1 VSGGLAS
8 FKFHSGSAICGYRI
22 TDSWA
27 LNVELKD
34 LDEDKAVDLIALQK
48 QRPRRRKE
56 NAFIIRSFTKFL
68 AGLGSVKAV
77 LAATPDDTV
86 RGRLKRDY
94 EEYLRRQRGLSERTI
109 VHNWRIA
116 DRFLGFHFGKEIGDL
131 SQISCRLCLP

>member
-48 QRPRRRKE
+48 
-56 NAFIIRSFTKFL
+56 TT
-68 AGLGSVKAV
+68 
-77 LAATPDDTV
+77 ATPQERERLHHQEFHQV
-86 RGRLKRDY
+86 PGR
-94 EEYLRRQRGLSERTI
+94 
-109 VHNWRIA
+109 
-116 DRFLGFHFGKEIGDL
+116 FGIGEGGIGGDA
-131 SQISCRLCLP
+131 